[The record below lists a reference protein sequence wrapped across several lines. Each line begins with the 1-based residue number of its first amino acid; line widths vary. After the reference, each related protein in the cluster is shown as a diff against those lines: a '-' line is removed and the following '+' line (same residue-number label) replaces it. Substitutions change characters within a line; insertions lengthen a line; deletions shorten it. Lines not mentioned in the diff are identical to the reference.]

1 MNSLKLIIGSL
12 LLMLLIACD
21 NESTVT
27 EIEKKTVVN
36 VVPVQVEA
44 KVNTRP
50 GVKLSETAQIDIEI
64 RRIEDKLK
72 TNPTVKGWMLVGD
85 AQMHLK
91 KYNEAVWA
99 YREAYM
105 LSKFAD
111 GPRRKLRR
119 AVALAGLEPENQR
132 YEEK

>member
-1 MNSLKLIIGSL
+1 M
-12 LLMLLIACD
+12 IACA
-21 NESTVT
+21 NVPT
-27 EIEKKTVVN
+27 EKAGKTKIALT
-36 VVPVQVEA
+36 PSEQEAA
-44 KVNTRP
+44 KVE
-50 GVKLSETAQIDIEI
+50 KQIA
-64 RRIEDKLK
+64 RIEEKLK
-72 TNPTVKGWMLVGD
+72 ANPTVRGWILVGD

-119 AVALAGLEPENQR
+119 AVALAGFEPENQR
-132 YEEK
+132 YEDK